1 MDIAQVDEIYL
12 NDPDASEDTAPSSV
26 QVTPYIG
33 LNGDRGTYVIPGLG
47 TPATYDFAEAYI
59 LGSDGTELF
68 IDPQPFD
75 WFVNMKPTDSDYLTI
90 YQLDKDGE
98 QWNRI
103 IKIIP
108 NTYSVNF
115 VKNFV
120 EGSTSQTVS
129 VPKQALVLEQLFGD
143 IEDVDNYEVFRIPT
157 ALESVD
163 SVASESAM
171 LALSTATE
179 GDYAF
184 RTDISQFFRLIDTD
198 PAIIGSWQPELSIN
212 IDVDLEELFPPTDSD
227 PIPTV
232 NSFQVSQPFATETT
246 YEFPISIVAAD
257 LQESE
262 DEEPVLELIAA
273 SGERIIHLTVTV
285 V

>member
-12 NDPDASEDTAPSSV
+12 NDPDAPEDNAPSSV
-26 QVTPYIG
+26 EVTPYIG

-47 TPATYDFAEAYI
+47 TPATYDFAESYI

-75 WFVNMKPTDSDYLTI
+75 WFVNMKPTDPDYLTI

-108 NTYSVNF
+108 NTYNVNF
-115 VKNFV
+115 IKNFV

-143 IEDVDNYEVFRIPT
+143 IEDVENYEVFRIPT

-198 PAIIGSWQPELSIN
+198 PTIVGSWQPELSIN
-212 IDVDLEELFPPTDSD
+212 IDIDIEAAFPATPYPLS
-227 PIPTV
+227 
-232 NSFQVSQPFATETT
+232 NSFQVGQPFSTETT
-246 YEFPISIVAAD
+246 YEFPISVVAAEV
-257 LQESE
+257 QESE
-262 DEEPVLELIAA
+262 DEEPVPVIVEV
-273 SGERIIHLTVTV
+273 SGERIIHLTVNV